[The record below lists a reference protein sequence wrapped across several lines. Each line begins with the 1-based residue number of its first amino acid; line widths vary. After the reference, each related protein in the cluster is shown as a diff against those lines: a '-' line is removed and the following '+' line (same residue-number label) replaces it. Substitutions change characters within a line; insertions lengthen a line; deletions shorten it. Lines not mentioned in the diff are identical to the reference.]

1 MGPDIIEIDEAR
13 IIAAE
18 KRGEKR
24 GEERGKKKA
33 VTLFRRQIVQIL
45 LEKFGD
51 AAREYVPIVEAII
64 DLKVL
69 DSTLSTVIRSK
80 NLSQIKDSLDNLL
93 VKRCAD
99 ARAQDRPENDE

>member
-1 MGPDIIEIDEAR
+1 MSPNIIEIDEAR

-18 KRGEKR
+18 KRGKE
-24 GEERGKKKA
+24 KA

-51 AAREYVPIVEAII
+51 AAREYVSIVEAIT
-64 DLKVL
+64 DLNVL
-69 DSTLSTVIRSK
+69 DSILSTVIRSK

-93 VKRCAD
+93 VTRCAE
-99 ARAQDRPENDE
+99 ARSQDRPENNEK